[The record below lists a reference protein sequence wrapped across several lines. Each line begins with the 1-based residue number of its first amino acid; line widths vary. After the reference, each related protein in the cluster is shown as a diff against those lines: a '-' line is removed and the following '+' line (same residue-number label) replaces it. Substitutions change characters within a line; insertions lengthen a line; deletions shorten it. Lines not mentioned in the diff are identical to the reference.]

1 MVMKY
6 FYKLKNKSRQDMKL
20 RYDFRHCNISF
31 NNEIRSPQNEEYE
44 NDEHVYSTWNV
55 PIKRGI
61 KVFSHLRKNR
71 KICIFYLR

>member
-1 MVMKY
+1 M
-6 FYKLKNKSRQDMKL
+6 LQDTINKSSQAMKQ
-20 RYDFRHCNISF
+20 RYDFRHCNINF

-61 KVFSHLRKNR
+61 KVFFTLKKKS
-71 KICIFYLR
+71 